1 MCPNACGCADP
12 GGVASGTVFTGGEE
26 VAGGDGCARSR
37 FGEGCDER
45 VIAAMGSAFYR
56 MW

>member
-1 MCPNACGCADP
+1 MCPNAFGCADP

>member
-1 MCPNACGCADP
+1 MCPNGFGCADP

-26 VAGGDGCARSR
+26 VAEGDGGARSR

-45 VIAAMGSAFYR
+45 VIDAMGSAFS
-56 MW
+56 